1 MQSIM
6 EDLKVTIVQSS
17 LHWEDIDANI
27 TMFSKTLDGIVPE
40 TTDLIVLPEM
50 FSTGFTMNAETLGED
65 MNGKAVRWMKKTA
78 AKLKCVITGSLII
91 KDKGKHYN
99 RLVWMRPDGTSETY
113 DKRHLF
119 RMGDETNHF
128 AAGTK
133 RITVELKGW
142 KICPLICYDLR
153 FPVWSRNTDTY
164 DCLIYVANWPD
175 VRSYPWRQLLIA
187 RAIENQAYTIG
198 VNRIGVDGKDMD
210 YSGYSAVM
218 DPKGQII
225 SATKPDKPSVEMV
238 TLSRKALD
246 DFRKAFPVAVDAD
259 KFEIQ

>member
-1 MQSIM
+1 M

-27 TMFSKTLDGIVPE
+27 ASFTKMLEGVIPE
-40 TTDLIVLPEM
+40 STDLIVLPEM
-50 FSTGFTMNAETLGED
+50 FSTGFTMNAAKLGES
-65 MNGKAVRWMKKTA
+65 MNGKAVSWMKKTA

-91 KDKGKHYN
+91 KENDHYYN
-99 RLVWMRPDGTSETY
+99 RLVWMRPDGTTETY

-119 RMGDETNHF
+119 RMGEETDNF
-128 AAGTK
+128 TAGTK
-133 RITVELKGW
+133 RITTELKGW

-153 FPVWSRNTDTY
+153 FPIWSRNVNNNY

-187 RAIENQAYTIG
+187 RAIENQSYTIG
-198 VNRIGVDGKDMD
+198 VNRIGVDGKDMA
-210 YSGYSAVM
+210 YEGYSAVI

-225 SATKPDKPSVEMV
+225 GTTKPGKPSVETV

-246 DFRKAFPVAVDAD
+246 DFRKAFPVGLDAD
-259 KFEIQ
+259 SFSLSV

>member
-1 MQSIM
+1 M
-6 EDLKVTIVQSS
+6 EDLRVTIVQSS

-27 TMFSKTLDGIVPE
+27 ASFTQTLEAVKPA
-40 TTDLIVLPEM
+40 TTDVIVIPEM
-50 FSTGFTMNAETLGED
+50 FSTGFTMNTKAVGEGMD
-65 MNGKAVRWMKKTA
+65 GKAVNWMKRTA
-78 AKLKCVITGSLII
+78 TKLQCVITGSILI
-91 KDKGKHYN
+91 KENNKFYN
-99 RLVWMRPDGTSETY
+99 RLVWMRPDGTYETY

-119 RMGDETNHF
+119 RMGEENNNFTR
-128 AAGTK
+128 GTK
-133 RITVELKGW
+133 RLIVELKGW

-153 FPVWSRNTDTY
+153 FPVWSRNVNMAY

-187 RAIENQAYTIG
+187 RAIENQAYTVG
-198 VNRIGVDGKDMD
+198 VNRIGVDGLDMA

-225 SATKPDKPSVEMV
+225 STTKPDTLSVETV

-246 DFRKAFPVAVDAD
+246 DFRKAFPLGLDAD
-259 KFEIQ
+259 GFTLA